1 MIGAGEQARTQL
13 AAVAA
18 VRELGA
24 ISIFARNQDKLRA
37 FCADV
42 SATTGHLLQPASSA
56 AECVA
61 QADVIITA
69 TDSETPV
76 LHDAWLPA
84 DVHINTVGANAA
96 NRMELEIATFARAR
110 LVATDDI
117 EQARIEAGELVAG
130 VGSGKLAWDD
140 VSQLSDLVAKDNQ
153 QGGLTIF
160 KSLGAALEDVALA
173 SAVYDRAIAQGRGR
187 QL

>member
-1 MIGAGEQARTQL
+1 
-13 AAVAA
+13 
-18 VRELGA
+18 
-24 ISIFARNQDKLRA
+24 
-37 FCADV
+37 
-42 SATTGHLLQPASSA
+42 
-56 AECVA
+56 
-61 QADVIITA
+61 
-69 TDSETPV
+69 
-76 LHDAWLPA
+76 
-84 DVHINTVGANAA
+84 VHINTVGANAA